1 MESDDEF
8 ANLRSED
15 VVMASDNEGAEEEL
29 RETIS
34 YDEIQ
39 RELREVAQK
48 EDVGCFSLV
57 LISIIHCALLGT

>member
-15 VVMASDNEGAEEEL
+15 VVMASDNEDPEEEP
-29 RETIS
+29 RATIS

-39 RELREVAQK
+39 RELREVARK
-48 EDVGCFSLV
+48 NDVGCFGLV
-57 LISIIHCALLGT
+57 LVSIIQCA